1 MRCALGCVLMSV
13 SGCVSI
19 SDMSAAQLRA
29 SNGIAQCAQVTSLY
43 GRGSSITVNVDD
55 IRKGATA
62 RGRTSIR
69 CGDATMV
76 IDTDIGVAPGP

>member
-1 MRCALGCVLMSV
+1 MRSALAVLLLV
-13 SGCVSI
+13 LPGCVSI

-29 SNGIAQCAQVTSLY
+29 TNGIAQCAQVTSLY